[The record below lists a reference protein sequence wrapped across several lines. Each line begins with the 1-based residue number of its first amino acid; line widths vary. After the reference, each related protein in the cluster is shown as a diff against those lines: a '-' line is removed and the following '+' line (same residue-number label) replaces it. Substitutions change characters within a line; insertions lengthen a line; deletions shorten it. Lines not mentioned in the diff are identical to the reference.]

1 MLSTSLFKT
10 SVLSIKFII
19 MNEKNLSSPII
30 SETRTGEGCND
41 LTLLSEVEIKYKP
54 EVKPKDRP
62 RVTMAME
69 AYKLIRP
76 FFEGC
81 LYHHEEA
88 WVMLLNTSCKVLGVA
103 RLSVGNQ
110 EHTIIDPRT
119 TLQLMIKTNAVNLI
133 IFHNHPSQSLA
144 FSPEDIKITK
154 NMMETCKLLNMNC
167 LDHIIVGEDGY
178 SSYSEEGY

>member
-1 MLSTSLFKT
+1 
-10 SVLSIKFII
+10 
-19 MNEKNLSSPII
+19 
-30 SETRTGEGCND
+30 
-41 LTLLSEVEIKYKP
+41 
-54 EVKPKDRP
+54 
-62 RVTMAME
+62 MAME

-144 FSPEDIKITK
+144 FSPGDIKITK
-154 NMMETCKLLNMNC
+154 NMMEACKLLNMNC

>member
-1 MLSTSLFKT
+1 MIFHSCYPILFKT

-19 MNEKNLSSPII
+19 MNEKNLSSPVIN
-30 SETRTGEGCND
+30 ETRTGEDYND

-69 AYKLIRP
+69 AYKLIKP

-119 TLQLMIKTNAVNLI
+119 TLQLM
-133 IFHNHPSQSLA
+133 
-144 FSPEDIKITK
+144 
-154 NMMETCKLLNMNC
+154 
-167 LDHIIVGEDGY
+167 
-178 SSYSEEGY
+178 

>member
-10 SVLSIKFII
+10 SFSSIKFII
-19 MNEKNLSSPII
+19 MNEKNLSSPVIN
-30 SETRTGEGCND
+30 ETKAGESCNN
-41 LTLLSEVEIKYKP
+41 LTLLPEVEIKYKP
-54 EVKPKDRP
+54 VVKPRDRP
-62 RVTMAME
+62 RVTMATE

-88 WVMLLNTSCKVLGVA
+88 WVMLLNTSCKVLGVS

-119 TLQLMIKTNAVNLI
+119 ILQLMLKTNAVNLI
-133 IFHNHPSQSLA
+133 IFHNHPSQNLA
-144 FSPEDIKITK
+144 FSPGDIKITK
-154 NMMETCKLLNMNC
+154 NMIEACRLLNMNC
-167 LDHIIVGEDGY
+167 LDHIIVGEDSY
-178 SSYSEEGY
+178 SSYSEGGY

>member
-1 MLSTSLFKT
+1 
-10 SVLSIKFII
+10 
-19 MNEKNLSSPII
+19 MNEKNLSAPLIN
-30 SETRTGEGCND
+30 ETRTGEDYND

-69 AYKLIRP
+69 AYKLIKP

-119 TLQLMIKTNAVNLI
+119 TLQLMIKTNAGTIDI
-133 IFHNHPSQSLA
+133 IFNDYSL
-144 FSPEDIKITK
+144 F
-154 NMMETCKLLNMNC
+154 NFFF
-167 LDHIIVGEDGY
+167 
-178 SSYSEEGY
+178 

>member
-1 MLSTSLFKT
+1 
-10 SVLSIKFII
+10 

-30 SETRTGEGCND
+30 NETRTGEGCND

-88 WVMLLNTSCKVLGVA
+88 WVMLLDRNLKVLGVA
-103 RLSVGNQ
+103 RISVGNQ

-119 TLQLMIKTNAVNLI
+119 VLQLMLKTNSTSLI
-133 IFHNHPSQSLA
+133 IFHNHPSQNLA
-144 FSPEDIKITK
+144 FSPEDLRVTRNI
-154 NMMETCKLLNMNC
+154 MEACRLLNMNC
-167 LDHIIVGEDGY
+167 LDHVIVGEDSY

>member
-54 EVKPKDRP
+54 EVKPKD
-62 RVTMAME
+62 
-69 AYKLIRP
+69 KLIRP

-154 NMMETCKLLNMNC
+154 NMMEACKLLNMNC